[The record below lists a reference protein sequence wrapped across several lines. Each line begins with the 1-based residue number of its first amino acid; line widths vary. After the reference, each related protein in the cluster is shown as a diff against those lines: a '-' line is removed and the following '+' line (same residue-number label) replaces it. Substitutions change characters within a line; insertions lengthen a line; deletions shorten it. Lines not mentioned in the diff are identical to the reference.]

1 MSPQTRLYLG
11 SAVYAL
17 LVLAGIAL
25 TGFVVAPWLG
35 VATGL
40 FAIDTESA
48 AFFSWL
54 TLKGSPYWGGL
65 GVLSGPL
72 YGSLANRRA
81 GMRIA
86 LYAANVAL
94 AWLAGAAIAFF
105 DLG

>member
-1 MSPQTRLYLG
+1 
-11 SAVYAL
+11 VYAL

-25 TGFVVAPWLG
+25 TGFVVAPALG
-35 VATGL
+35 TATGL

-65 GVLSGPL
+65 GVASAPL
-72 YGSLANRRA
+72 HGVLAGRGA
-81 GMRIA
+81 GVRIA
-86 LYAANVAL
+86 LYAVNVAL